1 MGIHTEVNMLSIE
14 NVNGF
19 TSQSQ
24 STISASTKNEGLE
37 KSQAVSAE
45 AKKTNNETKENV
57 AKLVDENKIKNAI
70 EMANQKMK
78 VQRTNCE
85 FSYHEKTKR
94 VLIKVV
100 DNETKEI
107 IKEIPPEK
115 TLDMIEKIWELA
127 GILLDEKR

>member
-1 MGIHTEVNMLSIE
+1 MLSIE

-24 STISASTKNEGLE
+24 STISTNINNEVL
-37 KSQAVSAE
+37 KQNQSISAE
-45 AKKTNNETKENV
+45 TTKANNDTKENTG
-57 AKLVDENKIKNAI
+57 KLIDEKKIKNAI
-70 EMANQKMK
+70 ELANQKMK

-85 FSYHEKTKR
+85 FAYHEETRR
-94 VLIKVV
+94 VSIKVV
-100 DNETKEI
+100 DKDTKEI